1 MAVIVRDAIFRGF
14 MPFSLAEIASISD
27 ETAAFIFKTLLKEAA
42 VGSSE
47 TMVNLHLITWGHILE
62 CIF

>member
-1 MAVIVRDAIFRGF
+1 
-14 MPFSLAEIASISD
+14 
-27 ETAAFIFKTLLKEAA
+27 LLKEAA

-62 CIF
+62 CIFWLLVKVE